1 MSSWER
7 SRNIPWSQIPHGHAE
22 NLQMDRERIFRQL
35 QREADKQDRDSLEAS
50 RSGGSPAAATL
61 QKEQDGGYFN
71 SSYTFKWTELF
82 KNAAFGGT
90 IGAITGSVFGFM
102 DGMRTAQQSDV
113 LMNAS
118 NVAKTRYIMQGTSRS
133 AALFGAF
140 FGGFHILRYGIRV
153 AADPGEWG
161 EIGIAG
167 AASLGALVSQ
177 PKLRPSLPYASM
189 LIFMDCVHI
198 VMRQFN

>member
-1 MSSWER
+1 
-7 SRNIPWSQIPHGHAE
+7 
-22 NLQMDRERIFRQL
+22 
-35 QREADKQDRDSLEAS
+35 
-50 RSGGSPAAATL
+50 
-61 QKEQDGGYFN
+61 
-71 SSYTFKWTELF
+71 
-82 KNAAFGGT
+82 
-90 IGAITGSVFGFM
+90 M

-118 NVAKTRYIMQGTSRS
+118 NVAKTKYIMQGTSRS

-167 AASLGALVSQ
+167 VASIGALVSQ

-189 LIFMDCVHI
+189 LIFMDSVHI